1 MPLTAKTPHRKTPSK
16 PDDALL
22 DDAPALSVPLSAATL
37 DGFIDWACSERFP
50 KQWSA
55 SFIDNEIFLDISP
68 EELETHAR
76 LNAEISRQIH
86 TLVKTF
92 DLGAFYP
99 DRTLIANRAAGLSTE
114 PDGTFVRWESFESKR
129 VRRVASRKRDDR
141 FMTLLGTPDWVME
154 IVSET
159 SVAKDTKK
167 LREAYHRAGVPEY
180 WLIDARRAVVS
191 FQILAYR
198 RSGYVAVRP
207 RRGWHRSK
215 VFEREFRLRRER
227 DRSGGWDYT
236 LEIRKP

>member
-1 MPLTAKTPHRKTPSK
+1 MPSTIKSLKRRTAAP
-16 PDDALL
+16 PDVGL
-22 DDAPALSVPLSAATL
+22 DCAPVLSVPASAATL
-37 DGFIDWACSERFP
+37 EGFIEWTCSDRFP

-55 SFIDNEIFLDISP
+55 SFIDNEIFLEMSP

-76 LNAEISRQIH
+76 LKAEISRQIH
-86 TLVKTF
+86 SLVKRL

-99 DRTLIANRAAGLSTE
+99 DRTLIANHSAGLSTE
-114 PDGTFVRWESFESKR
+114 PDGTFVRWESFENKR
-129 VRRVASRKRDDR
+129 VRRVASRKSDDR
-141 FMTLLGTPDWVME
+141 FMTLVGTPDWVVE

-180 WLIDARRAVVS
+180 WLIDARGSVVS
-191 FQILAYR
+191 FQLLSYR

-207 RRGWHRSK
+207 RRGWLRSI
-215 VFEREFRLRRER
+215 VFEREFRLLRER

-236 LEIRKP
+236 LEIREK